1 MATGRTRTE
10 GTRDA
15 APDAVVIE
23 PRGPARATVI
33 LLHGLGADGH
43 DLAPAVAHVAIAPE
57 LGLRWI
63 LPHAAER
70 AVGLAGG
77 GRMRAWFDVAAD
89 DLRRGEATDL
99 DGLKSADVL
108 VRGLVEREIERG
120 VPSNRIVIG
129 GFSQGGALAVYAALR
144 HEKPLAGA
152 IALSTYL
159 ARNVTLEA
167 QSMSANRG
175 LPVFAAHGTQDRI
188 VTVARGRDLHER
200 LVQLG
205 CAVEYHEYPMD
216 HEVSVEELRDLG
228 RWLTQ
233 VIR

>member
-1 MATGRTRTE
+1 MSRARTE
-10 GTRDA
+10 GPQGFG
-15 APDAVVIE
+15 PDAVVVE

-43 DLAPAVAHVAIAPE
+43 DLAPAVAHATVPPE

-70 AVGLAGG
+70 SVGLAGG

-99 DGLKSADVL
+99 GGLKSADQL
-108 VRGLVEREIERG
+108 VRGLVEREIARG
-120 VPSNRIVIG
+120 VPSSRIVIG
-129 GFSQGGALAVYAALR
+129 GFSQGGALAVYSALR
-144 HEKPLAGA
+144 FEKPLAGA

-175 LPVFAAHGTQDRI
+175 LPVFAAHGTMDRI
-188 VTVARGRDLHER
+188 VPVSRGRELKDR

-205 CAVEYHEYPMD
+205 CDVEYREYPMD
-216 HEVSVEELRDLG
+216 HEVCVEELRAIG
-228 RWLTQ
+228 AWLAAR
-233 VIR
+233 VR